1 MVEFPSKIKNTQKGS
16 FSILLCGLGV
26 RFWAFRETKER

>member
-16 FSILLCGLGV
+16 ISILLCGLGV
-26 RFWAFRETKER
+26 AFWAFHRLKER